1 MKQALHITRDLLAA
15 DLASIIR
22 KQAIRIGQN
31 SDQSSA
37 GVPPFINQLLEDAGV
52 GMLGNETCPEHF
64 DALTSNL
71 FHNRRIVHEPPAA
84 ERHEVV
90 ELSGVHAQLV
100 LVLAAQHA
108 DQKTIVRVVAANIL
122 QRTQVGASDC
132 ISRQTNSRIDLT
144 PHSDHQRQWNIEFA
158 TRRQHRFTKNAA
170 VNRVVG
176 KLKGVR
182 KRHRHVNRTH
192 SRVPIG

>member
-1 MKQALHITRDLLAA
+1 MKQALHITRDLVAA

-37 GVPPFINQLLEDAGV
+37 GVPPFINQLFENPGI
-52 GMLGNETCPEHF
+52 GMLGNETAAKHF
-64 DALTSNL
+64 NALAGNL
-71 FHNRRIVHEPPAA
+71 FDNRRIVHEPPAA

-90 ELSGVHAQLV
+90 ELSSVHAQLV

-108 DQKTIVRVVAANIL
+108 DQKTIVRAVAANIL

-132 ISRQTNSRIDLT
+132 ISRQTNSRINLT
-144 PHSDHQRQWNIEFA
+144 S
-158 TRRQHRFTKNAA
+158 
-170 VNRVVG
+170 
-176 KLKGVR
+176 
-182 KRHRHVNRTH
+182 
-192 SRVPIG
+192 